1 MILWKTI
8 IKHNFCLKLMANMES
23 IRNFFSIKLLQ
34 EKFPVM
40 LQFKLFS
47 PKRPSLRLH
56 HQNLLFCLIF
66 SPALGTDTSLP
77 EVSWIPGGLRGPR
90 ADPNTGSSLKCGN
103 FKLKTYIWDF
113 WANSCWAH
121 RPAGFLNFS
130 TGNLFA
136 DPNNVKFWN
145 RKKIL
150 CTTEPK
156 KGAKPVSGE
165 NLAREG
171 TLWERSGPPPAKWSP
186 ISSLL

>member
-1 MILWKTI
+1 
-8 IKHNFCLKLMANMES
+8 MES

-47 PKRPSLRLH
+47 PKRPSLPLH

-113 WANSCWAH
+113 
-121 RPAGFLNFS
+121 
-130 TGNLFA
+130 
-136 DPNNVKFWN
+136 
-145 RKKIL
+145 
-150 CTTEPK
+150 
-156 KGAKPVSGE
+156 
-165 NLAREG
+165 
-171 TLWERSGPPPAKWSP
+171 
-186 ISSLL
+186 

>member
-1 MILWKTI
+1 
-8 IKHNFCLKLMANMES
+8 MES

-56 HQNLLFCLIF
+56 HPNLHFCLIF

-103 FKLKTYIWDF
+103 FKLKT
-113 WANSCWAH
+113 
-121 RPAGFLNFS
+121 
-130 TGNLFA
+130 
-136 DPNNVKFWN
+136 
-145 RKKIL
+145 
-150 CTTEPK
+150 
-156 KGAKPVSGE
+156 
-165 NLAREG
+165 
-171 TLWERSGPPPAKWSP
+171 
-186 ISSLL
+186 